1 MDIGTISSRYA
12 KALFS
17 LAKEKGLE
25 TRVYDDMKMLA
36 DSFSLEPGLRVAL
49 GNPILPAE
57 EKLKL
62 LTAAGGIEV
71 SDLYERFMHLVL
83 EHKRESLLLF
93 MAHIYIHLY
102 RKDKRI
108 TRVQFSTAVPV
119 SEEVKVHLQNK
130 LKEETGTSVMMITH
144 DLGVIAEVAD
154 DVMVMYAGKVVEHA
168 TCDQIF
174 DEPLHPYTAGLM
186 NCIPRLDGDDT
197 KELSVIEGMVPSFDD
212 MPEGCAFCPRCP
224 YAKEICRKQM
234 PELEEVNGRR
244 VRCFKYMKGWE
255 ESAK

>member
-108 TRVQFSTAVPV
+108 TRATLMPRYSSMKRESMMEPPIPMQIEPIWRYDFPLIVAAATAARPKRRSFSSTSAGIVV
-119 SEEVKVHLQNK
+119 SSASR
-130 LKEETGTSVMMITH
+130 TS
-144 DLGVIAEVAD
+144 
-154 DVMVMYAGKVVEHA
+154 
-168 TCDQIF
+168 
-174 DEPLHPYTAGLM
+174 
-186 NCIPRLDGDDT
+186 
-197 KELSVIEGMVPSFDD
+197 
-212 MPEGCAFCPRCP
+212 
-224 YAKEICRKQM
+224 
-234 PELEEVNGRR
+234 
-244 VRCFKYMKGWE
+244 
-255 ESAK
+255 

>member
-71 SDLYERFMHLVL
+71 SDLYERFMHGAYLYPPVP
-83 EHKRESLLLF
+83 ERQTHHPRAVQYRSSGKRGSESTSPEQAEGRDRQHHRILRHCTTGADRRF
-93 MAHIYIHLY
+93 SPAY
-102 RKDKRI
+102 RELPDRC
-108 TRVQFSTAVPV
+108 QLCDTA
-119 SEEVKVHLQNK
+119 
-130 LKEETGTSVMMITH
+130 TG
-144 DLGVIAEVAD
+144 
-154 DVMVMYAGKVVEHA
+154 Y
-168 TCDQIF
+168 
-174 DEPLHPYTAGLM
+174 P
-186 NCIPRLDGDDT
+186 
-197 KELSVIEGMVPSFDD
+197 
-212 MPEGCAFCPRCP
+212 
-224 YAKEICRKQM
+224 
-234 PELEEVNGRR
+234 
-244 VRCFKYMKGWE
+244 
-255 ESAK
+255 

>member
-108 TRVQFSTAVPV
+108 TRVQFSTAVPGKRG
-119 SEEVKVHLQNK
+119 SESTSPEQAEGRDRQHHRILRHCT
-130 LKEETGTSVMMITH
+130 TG
-144 DLGVIAEVAD
+144 AD
-154 DVMVMYAGKVVEHA
+154 RRFSPAYRELPDRCQLCDTA
-168 TCDQIF
+168 TGY
-174 DEPLHPYTAGLM
+174 P
-186 NCIPRLDGDDT
+186 
-197 KELSVIEGMVPSFDD
+197 
-212 MPEGCAFCPRCP
+212 
-224 YAKEICRKQM
+224 
-234 PELEEVNGRR
+234 
-244 VRCFKYMKGWE
+244 
-255 ESAK
+255 

>member
-144 DLGVIAEVAD
+144 EFSGIV
-154 DVMVMYAGKVVEHA
+154 
-168 TCDQIF
+168 Q
-174 DEPLHPYTAGLM
+174 
-186 NCIPRLDGDDT
+186 
-197 KELSVIEGMVPSFDD
+197 
-212 MPEGCAFCPRCP
+212 
-224 YAKEICRKQM
+224 
-234 PELEEVNGRR
+234 PELIGGFRLRIGNYRIDASYATQLRDIRSRLLENR
-244 VRCFKYMKGWE
+244 
-255 ESAK
+255 

>member
-83 EHKRESLLLF
+83 EHKRERPPALHG
-93 MAHIYIHLY
+93 AYLY
-102 RKDKRI
+102 PPVPEKQNASPACSS
-108 TRVQFSTAVPV
+108 VPQF
-119 SEEVKVHLQNK
+119 
-130 LKEETGTSVMMITH
+130 
-144 DLGVIAEVAD
+144 
-154 DVMVMYAGKVVEHA
+154 
-168 TCDQIF
+168 
-174 DEPLHPYTAGLM
+174 
-186 NCIPRLDGDDT
+186 R
-197 KELSVIEGMVPSFDD
+197 
-212 MPEGCAFCPRCP
+212 
-224 YAKEICRKQM
+224 
-234 PELEEVNGRR
+234 
-244 VRCFKYMKGWE
+244 
-255 ESAK
+255 

>member
-83 EHKRESLLLF
+83 
-93 MAHIYIHLY
+93 
-102 RKDKRI
+102 DKRI

-130 LKEETGTSVMMITH
+130 LKEETGST
-144 DLGVIAEVAD
+144 
-154 DVMVMYAGKVVEHA
+154 
-168 TCDQIF
+168 
-174 DEPLHPYTAGLM
+174 
-186 NCIPRLDGDDT
+186 
-197 KELSVIEGMVPSFDD
+197 IEFSGIV
-212 MPEGCAFCPRCP
+212 
-224 YAKEICRKQM
+224 Q
-234 PELEEVNGRR
+234 PELIGGFRLRIGNYRIDASYATQLRDIRSRLLENR
-244 VRCFKYMKGWE
+244 
-255 ESAK
+255 

>member
-119 SEEVKVHLQNK
+119 SDAMLENALYSVISPRGAASILWKDGTKEKEACEM
-130 LKEETGTSVMMITH
+130 LKITAE
-144 DLGVIAEVAD
+144 DLMKFGVCDKIIAEPTGGAHMSREQTAD
-154 DVMVMYAGKVVEHA
+154 NIYEYLVDAVYRLKKSE
-168 TCDQIF
+168 I
-174 DEPLHPYTAGLM
+174 DELLEK
-186 NCIPRLDGDDT
+186 R
-197 KELSVIEGMVPSFDD
+197 
-212 MPEGCAFCPRCP
+212 
-224 YAKEICRKQM
+224 YAKFRKIGM
-234 PELEEVNGRR
+234 FTE
-244 VRCFKYMKGWE
+244 
-255 ESAK
+255 

>member
-36 DSFSLEPGLRVAL
+36 DSFSLEPGLRIAL

-71 SDLYERFMHLVL
+71 SDLYERFIHLVL

-102 RKDKRI
+102 RKDKHI

-119 SEEVKVHLQNK
+119 SEEVK
-130 LKEETGTSVMMITH
+130 
-144 DLGVIAEVAD
+144 IASP
-154 DVMVMYAGKVVEHA
+154 GQ
-168 TCDQIF
+168 T
-174 DEPLHPYTAGLM
+174 
-186 NCIPRLDGDDT
+186 
-197 KELSVIEGMVPSFDD
+197 EGRD
-212 MPEGCAFCPRCP
+212 R
-224 YAKEICRKQM
+224 
-234 PELEEVNGRR
+234 
-244 VRCFKYMKGWE
+244 
-255 ESAK
+255 